1 MVLKIQ
7 AETSRLRAVVLGVAE
22 QNRPVPDNKDAYM
35 KQTTNNL
42 LMVRPLS
49 FRKNEQTAVNNL
61 YQKELSKL
69 SHMEIQER
77 ALAEFDALVQQL
89 KRVGIRVLVL
99 QVTEKP
105 TTPAGLFSSNWV
117 SFHEDGIVGL
127 YPIFTPNSRLERTED
142 LFEYLEA
149 SGFEI
154 AGFVDY
160 TSAAAQGYFLEG
172 TASMVLDRVHRKA
185 YCALSAR
192 TDEELFIE
200 FCEDFEYTPVVFAAF
215 HSVEGNRVP
224 RNHTNLVLSVGTHF
238 AVLCLESIDD
248 KSERKNLLQHL
259 KEDGKELL
267 LISEAQAANFAGN
280 LLQVENA
287 FGQQYTVMSETA
299 FQSLRPEQIAM
310 LERHTQIISTPLP
323 TIENFAGGSTG
334 SILTEVFLPKSK

>member
-7 AETSRLRAVVLGVAE
+7 DETSRLRAVGLGVAQ
-22 QNRPVPDNKDAYM
+22 QNGPVPDNKDAYM

-42 LMVRPLS
+42 LMVRLCLFARTNRRQSTTCIKKNSAS
-49 FRKNEQTAVNNL
+49 FPIWD
-61 YQKELSKL
+61 
-69 SHMEIQER
+69 IQER

-89 KRVGIRVLVL
+89 KQVGIRVLVL
-99 QVTEKP
+99 QDTENP
-105 TTPAGLFSSNWV
+105 TTPTGFFPNNWV
-117 SFHEDGIVGL
+117 SFHEDGTVGL
-127 YPIFTPNSRLERTED
+127 YPIFAPNSRLERTED
-142 LFEYLEA
+142 LFEFLET

-185 YCALSAR
+185 YCVLSAR

-200 FCEDFEYTPVVFAAF
+200 FCEDFEYTPVVFTAF
-215 HSVEGNRVP
+215 HTVEGDRVP
-224 RNHTNLVLSVGTHF
+224 RDHTNLVLCVGTHF

-299 FQSLRPEQIAM
+299 FQSLRSEQIAM

-323 TIENFAGGSTG
+323 TIENFAGGSAG
-334 SILTEVFLPKSK
+334 SMLTEVFLPKSK

>member
-1 MVLKIQ
+1 
-7 AETSRLRAVVLGVAE
+7 
-22 QNRPVPDNKDAYM
+22 M

-69 SHMEIQER
+69 SHMGIQER

-89 KRVGIRVLVL
+89 KQVGIRVLVL
-99 QVTEKP
+99 QDTENP
-105 TTPAGLFSSNWV
+105 TTSTGFFPNNWV
-117 SFHEDGIVGL
+117 SFHEDGTVGL
-127 YPIFTPNSRLERTED
+127 YPIFAPNSRLERTED
-142 LFEYLEA
+142 LFEFLET

-185 YCALSAR
+185 YCVLSAR

-200 FCEDFEYTPVVFAAF
+200 FCEDFEYTPVVFTAF
-215 HSVEGNRVP
+215 HTVEGDRVP
-224 RNHTNLVLSVGTHF
+224 RDHTNLVLCVGTHF

-323 TIENFAGGSTG
+323 TIENFAGGSAG
-334 SILTEVFLPKSK
+334 SMLAEVFLPKSK

>member
-1 MVLKIQ
+1 MTLPLFRDPI
-7 AETSRLRAVVLGVAE
+7 EPHDSY
-22 QNRPVPDNKDAYM
+22 KDTYM
-35 KQTTNNL
+35 KQTTNTL
-42 LMVRPLS
+42 LMVRPFS
-49 FRKNEQTAVNNL
+49 FRKNEKTAVNNL
-61 YQKELSKL
+61 CQKERCKL
-69 SHMEIQER
+69 SHVEIQER
-77 ALAEFDALVQQL
+77 VLAEFDALVQQL

-99 QVTEKP
+99 QDTKKA
-105 TTPAGLFSSNWV
+105 TAFGGLFPNNWV

-127 YPIFTPNSRLERTED
+127 YPIFCPNSRLERTED
-142 LFEYLEA
+142 LFCFLET

-172 TASMVLDRVHRKA
+172 TGSMVLDRVHRKA

-200 FCEDFEYTPVVFAAF
+200 FCEDFEYTPVVFSAF
-215 HSVEGNRVP
+215 HSVEGDRVS
-224 RNHTNLVLSVGTHF
+224 RNHTNLVLCVGTHF

-248 KSERKNLLQHL
+248 KSERKTLLQHL

-267 LISEAQAANFAGN
+267 LISEAQAASFAGN

-299 FQSLRPEQIAM
+299 FQSLRSEQIAM
-310 LERHTQIISTPLP
+310 LEKHTQIISTPLP
-323 TIENFAGGSTG
+323 AIENFAVGSVG
-334 SILTEVFLPKSK
+334 SMLAEVFLPKSK